1 MDLDL
6 PIYSSV
12 EEFIEKNG
20 GINLIKKILVATS
33 GQAAIKCIRS
43 MRHWAYVTFG
53 NEKAFEFVVMAT
65 PEDIRSNSECVSE
78 ADYYVD
84 IPMGPNYHN
93 YANIEV
99 IVSIAEEQ
107 ECDAVWPGWGHASEN
122 PDLPLALSKARR
134 KIIWIGPSAESMET
148 VGQKIQSNIIAQS
161 VDVPCVPWSG
171 DGIFVNIEKDGRFR
185 EIVTDE
191 QLLESCVSNIK
202 DCERVCERIGFPVM
216 IKASAGGG
224 GKGIRLCNSMDELES
239 KYRQVVNEVKGGP
252 VFLMRAVAKCKHLE
266 VQIIG
271 DNYGDVFALSTRDCT
286 IQRRH
291 QKVIEEGPVTTV
303 DKEIVEKIEKAAE
316 RMCRAVGY
324 SSAGTVEFLY
334 DIERNCIAFL
344 EVNARLQVEHIV
356 SEGVTNCNI
365 PAAQL
370 QIAMGI
376 PLKKIRDIQEY
387 RKLCEQG
394 SVPPRHIIAA
404 RITSEHAEKG
414 FTPTCGDIFEISF
427 RTSQTVW
434 GYFSVGSPGQI
445 HQFSDSQF
453 GHIFAFGTNREES
466 RKHLIMGLKGLTI
479 RGEIRT
485 NVEAVGRILENPD
498 FINNKTYTQWLEHSV
513 YFSSP
518 LTKKV
523 STQYL
528 IAVFAAACYTGMR
541 YFKESEETFIRM
553 LEQGQAPTS
562 ISIQYDMTL
571 VHKGMKFR
579 CESHYIGPEHIR
591 IILNGSSVAAKV
603 RNIYPQSMQNGRDS
617 CYLISGGF
625 DGRNRKVF
633 FKKDAEDNLLVTF
646 DGTTYTFL
654 KEHDPRQ
661 VRAPVSGKLVRWLI
675 PNGGQG
681 EKGQAYV
688 EIEIMKTYMQLT
700 LSNSG
705 ILEHAKPQGAS
716 FNIGDILC
724 VLELP
729 SEFIP
734 PILELYPLPFPIFD
748 NVKPPKL
755 ALETFCSGGFRN
767 GPRMT
772 ALSNFREGKQQLL
785 NALNGFYPA
794 FDDVKD
800 ALNMFYHVLDPL
812 MPFIELQ
819 EACEVATPL
828 IPKKVR
834 KKIVDVIQ
842 GVFSLFEVLSKN
854 SWYSHFDR
862 ERDIYSIQTN
872 NGELDT
878 LLDEELCSI
887 GDHDDIEDEGVT
899 SNISSKEIAENKE
912 TDNEFTLEE
921 NTETTPNKACSNIEE
936 DKEKT
941 ENYSTIERLK
951 SPSEFTDYGSF
962 KTKNIKNLNFNAC
975 SVSINSCSDVEA
987 HILECLKH
995 INEIIEES
1003 IQNSGENQCSI
1014 DEFVSIRNQ
1023 FDPLIHII
1031 RRNEKGRW
1039 MRLMYELHE
1048 IILYYIEIEKLFEE
1062 RSSLVT
1068 ARVIP
1073 SLRTEY
1079 SLPALLQMG
1088 RSHQQLKA
1096 KNEIMEEIAKEMA
1109 NNSSLLQCTFPFR
1122 ETIHQIA
1129 ELTSIEYTKIA
1140 GAFRYVL
1147 LMKDNATMLTQI
1159 QSVANKVY
1167 EYSQYISFGGQVQG
1181 QYLIS
1186 MANTPSSP
1194 LQYPLSTPS
1203 LTWNGVSNMGVQSVA
1218 ISSIMADFTN
1228 FPDFALLGCIGHPNT
1243 LVGKIA
1249 FEIYIRRH
1257 YEACG
1262 LSFYAVKSKGER
1274 WDGSSIETH
1283 SLVHQNTMT
1292 VINTQDL
1299 SGVISST
1306 GDVQKSNNI
1315 LGVWTHNALTTSS
1328 LYQTLLDSLKSNT
1341 LNIPLINGGNADK
1354 YGLDETVSKN
1364 KSFSRLDPISF
1375 LNSTSKSS
1383 TNSEVLSE
1391 NSRWRS
1397 MLSAFSD
1404 QSLSSIADDL
1414 LEESLPIQTSIGLYF
1429 SSVEDFRMNFGKC
1442 IDEIKI
1448 LHRVFPQPSTSVD
1461 SFIMLIIL
1469 SSFTNLDIVSRS
1481 GTNSHIGE
1489 REEPKGTGC
1498 AEEMEDFNKS
1508 HDVSRILGETLN
1520 KYQDKLYNNNIHMVS
1535 FTVSPYTNEETSES
1549 LSATLI
1555 YPKTPLHYHFRS
1567 TRSIPV
1573 VNYHDL
1579 NQEEYNLVN
1588 VDENDN
1594 YSTKYFIEEP
1604 YIRNISNT
1612 LLSTLELK
1620 RLRYFTIKSIPSSIS
1635 GISLYVGTPRELYSN
1650 SNNNRKSQD
1659 NKENNSVQKNVGGTT
1674 GNSRIIQDNSVQ
1686 DHMAKFTTGVIGKQ
1700 RCGNSDGFQSGLL
1713 STQTS
1718 IEGIT
1723 LFKSGQNEVEN
1734 KVSNTSSKVAEA
1746 GTNDSKVKLESN
1758 SATRGSRSMNA
1769 LNINK
1774 QRRYFI
1780 RVLVQHEC
1788 CESYFEEQERYF
1800 IAALS
1805 TLESWLSFDQN
1816 YTHSSSGA
1824 GGSKGLHHLLFTS
1837 VGILSDKNSGF
1848 ITTSMAEEAAITL
1861 VQRYAQRIQQT
1872 SLQTMEF
1879 RYLQRSVYQKDSNN
1893 VVVPIRFVIDNPTGQ
1908 AIRLR
1913 SFVEIKNPTTS
1924 GGKVFAAIDSKNSF
1938 LNYVS
1943 SNNGKNEAFN
1953 LPELQKEVKTRV
1965 VMETDKSNITR
1976 MMECKVPNLMLYQ
1989 YEHNYDGKP
1998 LDIPHPLIGKVD
2010 QKRYQAAELNTVYIY
2025 DFLDLFEEAIKGLWK
2040 KCPKYFVTTPSGVS
2054 LSGSN
2059 NKSFKGGDMSS
2070 GCDSSNIDSNNG
2082 KTAFLPGKLMECVEL
2097 DINRET
2103 GELEC
2108 VNREPG
2114 NNTCGMVA
2122 WCITMHTPEY
2132 PKGRRI
2138 VLIGNDITYQM
2149 GTFGIQEDLLFQ
2161 RASEYARS
2169 LGIPRIFI
2177 AANSG
2182 ARMGL
2187 ATEVQRC
2194 LKIEFIDP
2202 NNPVKGYKYLYVTED
2217 DYIKNNLHNSIHSE
2231 LIEHPKDGRIYKITD
2246 VIGSQMGLGIEN
2258 LCGSGGIAGETSKAA
2273 KSIMTITYVTT
2284 RTVGIGAYLARLGHR
2299 VIQKAHGAP
2308 IILTGYQ
2315 ALNKVASKEIY
2326 SSNDELGGIDVM
2338 AKNGVTH
2345 LVVKDDLEGCV
2356 EILKWLS
2363 YVPEYLGGRLPIMV
2377 DPTDPIYRNITY
2389 MCNSNTDDPRLML
2402 TGCVDSRGRCLSGLC
2417 DKDSFK
2423 EVMSDWAKSVIV
2435 GRGRIGGIPVGFILV
2450 ETRVT
2455 EYVQPADPVMPHT
2468 SELKVTRPGQIW
2480 FPDSAYKTAQ
2490 AIRDFNVEEL
2500 PLIVIANWRGF
2511 SGGQKDMFDQVLK
2524 FGSYVVDELVN
2535 YKQPCFIYIPPRG
2548 ELRGGAWVVVDSNI
2562 NPEYIEMYA
2571 DPTARGSVLEAT
2583 GIVEIKFRNKAL
2595 KEWMMRLD
2603 PELLSLQ
2610 EKDQHLHS
2618 KGYPI
2623 DSAERSSIKDKIN
2636 KRCGLLMPVYHAAA
2650 VHFADLHDTANRM
2663 KAKNAICDI
2672 VQWKNARVFFIHRIK
2687 RQLLLFSLRSD
2698 ISQKLGI
2705 PLLDSQNIIFQ
2716 WALDDGIDPNNNTQ
2730 FIQWIC
2736 HSANV
2741 IEQRISQLAT
2751 LG

>member
-6 PIYSSV
+6 PMYPSV
-12 EEFIEKNG
+12 GEFIEKNAG
-20 GINLIKKILVATS
+20 VNLIKKILVATS

-43 MRHWAYVTFG
+43 MRHWAYETFG

-84 IPMGPNYHN
+84 IPTGPNYHN

-99 IVSIAEEQ
+99 IVSIAEEH

-134 KIIWIGPSAESMET
+134 KIIWIGPSAKSMET

-161 VDVPCVPWSG
+161 VEVPCVPWSG
-171 DGIFVNIEKDGRFR
+171 DGVFVKIEKDGRFI
-185 EIVTDE
+185 ETVTEE
-191 QLLESCVSNIK
+191 QMSESCVNSIEE
-202 DCERVCERIGFPVM
+202 CEKVCRRIGFPVM

-239 KYRQVVNEVKGGP
+239 KYRQVVNEVKCSP
-252 VFLMRAVAKCKHLE
+252 VFLMRAVTKCRHLE
-266 VQIIG
+266 VQILG

-303 DKEIVEKIEKAAE
+303 DKEIVKTIEKAAE
-316 RMCRAVGY
+316 RMCKAVGY

-344 EVNARLQVEHIV
+344 EVNARLQVEHVV

-394 SVPPRHIIAA
+394 NAPPRHIMAA

-427 RTSQTVW
+427 RTSQNVW

-562 ISIQYDMTL
+562 INIQYEMTL

-591 IILNGSSVAAKV
+591 IVLNGSSVTAKV

-675 PNGGQG
+675 PNGAQG

-700 LSNSG
+700 LSNNG

-716 FNIGDILC
+716 FNIGDILG

-729 SEFIP
+729 SEFTP
-734 PILELYPLPFPIFD
+734 PELELYPLPFPMFD

-828 IPKKVR
+828 IPAKVR
-834 KKIVDVIQ
+834 KKIIDVIQ
-842 GVFSLFEVLSKN
+842 DVFSLFEILSKN
-854 SWYSHFDR
+854 SWYNHFDR
-862 ERDIYSIQTN
+862 ERDIYSIQIN
-872 NGELDT
+872 NGELVT
-878 LLDEELCSI
+878 SLDDELCSF

-899 SNISSKEIAENKE
+899 SNNSLKRMAEEKE
-912 TDNEFTLEE
+912 DNNDSELEE
-921 NTETTPNKACSNIEE
+921 NMEITPKKTQDVNIGYDEG
-936 DKEKT
+936 EKSH
-941 ENYSTIERLK
+941 STIERLEN
-951 SPSEFTDYGSF
+951 PSELTDCTIL
-962 KTKNIKNLNFNAC
+962 KEKNIKN
-975 SVSINSCSDVEA
+975 INSCSDVET

-1003 IQNSGENQCSI
+1003 IQNLGGRQCSI
-1014 DEFVSIRNQ
+1014 DEFVTIRSQ

-1048 IILYYIEIEKLFEE
+1048 IILCYIEIEKLFEE

-1079 SLPALLQMG
+1079 SFPALLQMG

-1147 LMKDNATMLTQI
+1147 LMKDNAKMLTQI

-1167 EYSQYISFGGQVQG
+1167 EYSKYMSFGGQLQG

-1186 MANTPSSP
+1186 ITNTPSSP
-1194 LQYPLSTPS
+1194 LQYPINTP
-1203 LTWNGVSNMGVQSVA
+1203 LTWNGASNIGGQSVT

-1257 YEACG
+1257 YETCG

-1274 WDGSSIETH
+1274 WDSSSIETH
-1283 SLVHQNTMT
+1283 SLVHQNMMN
-1292 VINTQDL
+1292 VINTHDL
-1299 SGVISST
+1299 SGILPSA

-1328 LYQTLLDSLKSNT
+1328 LYQTLFDSLKSNT
-1341 LNIPLINGGNADK
+1341 INIPLINNGNTDK
-1354 YGLDETVSKN
+1354 YGLDETVSKS

-1375 LNSTSKSS
+1375 LNSTSKSN
-1383 TNSEVLSE
+1383 TNGEILSE

-1397 MLSAFSD
+1397 MLSAFSG

-1429 SSVEDFRMNFGKC
+1429 NSIEDFRINFEKC

-1448 LHRVFPQPSTSVD
+1448 LHKVFPQPSTSVD

-1469 SSFTNLDIVSRS
+1469 SNFNNLDIL
-1481 GTNSHIGE
+1481 NS
-1489 REEPKGTGC
+1489 PKATSY
-1498 AEEMEDFNKS
+1498 EDEMVEQKISCKDEIEDFGKS
-1508 HDVSRILGETLN
+1508 HDISQILGEVLN
-1520 KYQDKLYNNNIHMVS
+1520 KYQEKLYNNNIHMVS
-1535 FTVSPYTNEETSES
+1535 FTLSPYINNETSES

-1573 VNYHDL
+1573 INYCDL
-1579 NQEEYNLVN
+1579 NDESESNIVN
-1588 VDENDN
+1588 IDEQGN
-1594 YSTKYFIEEP
+1594 YSKKYFIEEP

-1635 GISLYVGTPRELYSN
+1635 GINLFVGTPRELYSN
-1650 SNNNRKSQD
+1650 SNNNNNNNNNNNSAKSHD
-1659 NKENNSVQKNVGGTT
+1659 NKENNSIQKNVNVT
-1674 GNSRIIQDNSVQ
+1674 Q
-1686 DHMAKFTTGVIGKQ
+1686 DHKTKTTKSVSGKQ
-1700 RCGNSDGFQSGLL
+1700 ICDNSDGCSNGILP
-1713 STQTS
+1713 TQISMDATT
-1718 IEGIT
+1718 IP
-1723 LFKSGQNEVEN
+1723 
-1734 KVSNTSSKVAEA
+1734 SSKSVQTEIKNKIANKSSKSIDNYKDNSNNPNA
-1746 GTNDSKVKLESN
+1746 GVGK
-1758 SATRGSRSMNA
+1758 SMSA

-1837 VGILSDKNSGF
+1837 LGVLSDKNSGF

-1861 VQRYAQRIQQT
+1861 VRRYAQRIQQT

-1893 VVVPIRFVIDNPTGQ
+1893 VVVPVRFVIDNPTGQ

-1938 LNYVS
+1938 INYVS
-1943 SNNGKNEAFN
+1943 SNNGKNETFN
-1953 LPELQKEVKTRV
+1953 LPGLQREVKTRV
-1965 VMETDKSNITR
+1965 VMETDKNKVSPMTEN
-1976 MMECKVPNLMLYQ
+1976 KVPNLMLYQ

-2059 NKSFKGGDMSS
+2059 GKSFKGGDINFD
-2070 GCDSSNIDSNNG
+2070 CDSSNIDSNNG

-2103 GELEC
+2103 GELEY

-2114 NNTCGMVA
+2114 NNSCGMVA

-2187 ATEVQRC
+2187 ATEVQKC

-2202 NNPVKGYKYLYVTED
+2202 NNPVKGYKYLYVTEN
-2217 DYIKNNLHNSIHSE
+2217 DYIKYNLHNSINSE
-2231 LIEHPKDGRIYKITD
+2231 VAEHPKDGKIYKITD
-2246 VIGSQMGLGIEN
+2246 VIGSQTGLGIEN

-2326 SSNDELGGIDVM
+2326 SSNDELGGIDIM

-2417 DKDSFK
+2417 DKESFK
-2423 EVMSDWAKSVIV
+2423 EVMSDWAKTVIV

-2583 GIVEIKFRNKAL
+2583 GVVEIKFRNKAL

-2610 EKDQHLHS
+2610 EKDQSLHL

-2623 DSAERSSIKDKIN
+2623 DSTERSSIKDKIN

-2663 KAKNAICDI
+2663 KAKNAICEI
-2672 VQWKNARVFFIHRIK
+2672 VQWKNARIFFIHRIK
-2687 RQLLLFSLRSD
+2687 RQLLLFSLRSE

-2705 PLLDSQNIIFQ
+2705 SLLDSQNIIFQ

-2736 HSANV
+2736 HSANI
-2741 IEQRISQLAT
+2741 IEQRISQLVT